1 MAKQS
6 PKKRSK
12 KKQSTKKRSK
22 KNHLQ
27 PRERAILQLAQ
38 TGIVTVE
45 IVHRSFFPEGDIE
58 AARSAIRRLTDMGH
72 LQAEPLDTRRAYYRL
87 TPRGARAVTAPGKCA
102 QPLKRQG
109 KIQRY
114 AVSWFI
120 HADRPGERALLNLVD
135 YPEQFPFAEHR
146 LPRCPFFLDRTDGRS
161 RLGVILVDHNA
172 HQRRISYKTVK
183 LLGRFLHHGWFD
195 TFIRQDAFVVAIL
208 TFSKYRK
215 RAFQRHVPRA
225 ITEHLRF
232 PLSKLRPDLPGTVAS
247 LVDIHVIA
255 QLESLV
261 TQPQKRSIKP

>member
-6 PKKRSK
+6 RKKKSKKKRSQK
-12 KKQSTKKRSK
+12 DSLS
-22 KNHLQ
+22 
-27 PRERAILQLAQ
+27 PREREILQLAQ
-38 TGIVTVE
+38 TGIVTTE

-87 TPRGARAVTAPGKCA
+87 TGRGARLIAASCKCA
-102 QPLKRQG
+102 QPHKRQG

-120 HADRPGERALLNLVD
+120 HADRPGERALLNPAD
-135 YPEQFPFAEHR
+135 YPEQFPLAEHR

-161 RLGVILVDHNA
+161 RMGVILVDHNA

-208 TFSKYRK
+208 TFSKCRK
-215 RAFQRHVPRA
+215 RAFQHHVPRA

-232 PLSKLRPDLPGTVAS
+232 PLSKLRPDLAGAAPS

-255 QLESLV
+255 QLDSLV

>member
-12 KKQSTKKRSK
+12 KKRSK
-22 KNHLQ
+22 ENHLR
-27 PRERAILQLAQ
+27 PREREILQLAE
-38 TGIVTVE
+38 TGIVTAE
-45 IVHRSFFPEGDIE
+45 IVHRRFLPEGDIE
-58 AARSAIRRLTDMGH
+58 AARSAIRRLTDLGH
-72 LQAEPLDTRRAYYRL
+72 LQAEPLDTQRAYYRL
-87 TPRGARAVTAPGKCA
+87 TTRGARLIAASCKCA
-102 QPLKRQG
+102 QPHKRQG

-120 HADRPGERALLNLVD
+120 HADRPGERALLNLAD
-135 YPEQFPFAEHR
+135 YPEQFPVAGHR
-146 LPRCPFFLDRTDGRS
+146 LPRCPFFLDRIDGRS

-172 HQRRISYKTVK
+172 HQRRISSKAVK

-208 TFSKYRK
+208 TFSKCRK

-225 ITEHLRF
+225 IAEHLRY
-232 PLSKLRPDLPGTVAS
+232 PLSKLRPDLAGAAPS

-255 QLESLV
+255 QLDSLV
-261 TQPQKRSIKP
+261 TQPRERSSKP